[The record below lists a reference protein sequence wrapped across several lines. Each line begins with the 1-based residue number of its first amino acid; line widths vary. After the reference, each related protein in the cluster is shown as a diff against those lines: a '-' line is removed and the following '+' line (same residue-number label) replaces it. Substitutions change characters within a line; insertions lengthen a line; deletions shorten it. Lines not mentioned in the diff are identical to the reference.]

1 MSEIQEENSDKEV
14 KLAYQGPTVLE
25 DMPTLQM
32 KSPKTCWEKLDFF
45 MWKELYPLS
54 YQHMYEAPW
63 ANTHALG
70 VFRVLCCLLLWSLS
84 LYHLITNKRP
94 TLIYFTNWGIF
105 FTKPPTPSSPFSGS
119 DSTASSRPRNRW

>member
-14 KLAYQGPTVLE
+14 KLMHQGPILLG
-25 DMPTLQM
+25 DLPSLHIN
-32 KSPKTCWEKLDFF
+32 SPKTCWEKVDFF

-54 YQHMYEAPW
+54 YQHMYVAPW

-70 VFRVLCCLLLWSLS
+70 VFRVLCCLFLWSLS
-84 LYHLITNKRP
+84 LYHLISNKIP

-105 FTKPPTPSSPFSGS
+105 FT
-119 DSTASSRPRNRW
+119 TATYTFFAIFTVR